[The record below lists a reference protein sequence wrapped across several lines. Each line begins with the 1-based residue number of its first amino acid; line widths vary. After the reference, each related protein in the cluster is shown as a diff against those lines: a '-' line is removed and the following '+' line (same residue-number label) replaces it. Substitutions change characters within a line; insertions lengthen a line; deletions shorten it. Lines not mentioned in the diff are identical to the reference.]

1 MWFGATKMP
10 KRRKSLRTKPEDLD
24 LATKTHTAEGQ
35 NQPPQVILQV
45 LCRYLDGY
53 ISI

>member
-24 LATKTHTAEGQ
+24 LVTRTHTAEGQ
-35 NQPPQVILQV
+35 NQSPQVIL
-45 LCRYLDGY
+45 
-53 ISI
+53 